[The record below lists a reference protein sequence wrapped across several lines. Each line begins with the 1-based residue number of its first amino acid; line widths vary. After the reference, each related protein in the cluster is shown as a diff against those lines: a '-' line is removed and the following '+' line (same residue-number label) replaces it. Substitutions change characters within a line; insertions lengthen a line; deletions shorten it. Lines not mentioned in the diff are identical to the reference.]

1 MMNKFPANCPSW
13 LAKKIYERGG
23 IISFYDYMDITL
35 NDPVNGYYGSGKA
48 NIGIGGDFVTSTT
61 MTKEFAELLA
71 EQIRDWLKQ
80 ILLYYESTEKLV
92 ILEFGAGDGSLLKD
106 IISYFLIKDKNILE
120 KISFLVVER
129 NLGMERK
136 QKKKLQ
142 NFLDLGVDIKWCNL
156 SEVEKNSVNGIVIAH
171 ELLDAFPVE
180 RIQYSE
186 GNLFQQG
193 VSLDSSG
200 KKLIMRKLKMNNKLN
215 NYLEKINN
223 LLDVTVPPENVNEG
237 WTTELHVDNSTWLNN
252 VYQKLNNGIL
262 LVIDYAIEARKYYSN
277 KRQDGMLIAYK
288 NQEAF
293 SNALQNPG
301 NCDLTSHI
309 CSDVLISE
317 AQIIGYDFLGLVK
330 QGEALLSL
338 GLSEKLY
345 EIQLGDNIDLSSAL
359 KKRESLLRLV
369 DPLCLGDFKWFVF
382 QRFNKN
388 QSKIRT
394 KAIN

>member
-23 IISFYDYMDITL
+23 TISFYDYMDITL
-35 NDPVNGYYGSGKA
+35 NDPFNGYYGSGKA

-61 MTKEFAELLA
+61 MSKEFAELLA
-71 EQIRDWLKQ
+71 EQIRDWLEQ
-80 ILLYYESTEKLV
+80 ILLHYESTEKLV

-106 IISYFLIKDKNILE
+106 IISYFLIKDKNLLE
-120 KISFLVVER
+120 EISFLLVER
-129 NLGMERK
+129 NSGMARK

-142 NFLDLGVDIKWCNL
+142 NFLDLGVDIKWCSL
-156 SEVEKNSVNGIVIAH
+156 SEVEKNSVNGIVLAH

-200 KKLIMRKLKMNNKLN
+200 KKLVMRKLKLNNKLN

-223 LLDVTVPPENVNEG
+223 LLDVTIPPENVNEG

-262 LVIDYAIEARKYYSN
+262 LVIDYAIEAKKYYSN
-277 KRQDGMLIAYK
+277 ERQDGTLIAYK
-288 NQEAF
+288 NQKAF
-293 SNALQNPG
+293 FNALQNPG

-309 CSDVLISE
+309 CTDVLINE
-317 AQIIGYDFLGLVK
+317 AQIIGYEFVGLVK

-338 GLSEKLY
+338 GLAEKLY
-345 EIQLGDNIDLSSAL
+345 EIQVGDNIDLSLAL
-359 KKRESLLRLV
+359 KRRESLLRLV

-388 QSKIRT
+388 ELEISTR
-394 KAIN
+394 AIS